1 VSDAP
6 DVRRGWLHLASGAGL
21 GRIGGFLANLALTRL
36 LGPADLGLFNL
47 MATAVQTGD
56 TLVRL
61 GGDFAL
67 NYELGG
73 EAGSLE
79 TPRGRRL
86 TAVFSLQTLLVTGL
100 MLAAIAVW
108 LGPGHGLFPA
118 TVGPG
123 QRRLWG
129 VLLLLMVGLE
139 AICAVPWEVL
149 LVGGA
154 TRRLALRQGLF
165 LPLRLLLA
173 AVGAARGQITGALL
187 GWTLVAVIQPLWL
200 AWTLRGLWPPPPALW
215 RPQGSEW
222 GRLLRRG
229 LPFYGANL
237 LSSLVF
243 FPLLLNLASR
253 SGLADVG
260 YLRVGQIL
268 QQLFALLPG
277 TLVPVLF
284 LRLRQAESFEAR
296 MRQVEVVFRL
306 LWSLLLLVLL
316 AYALVDGPLIR
327 LFFGASFLPSLGP
340 TRIMLL
346 TALVEVLLQ
355 ILIQPLMSSGL
366 MRSYALLL
374 NGGTLVAALAGWLLV
389 PRLGLTGFL
398 IAKFLVALVPLAPL
412 LWVARRSFAEGAR
425 LLPPLLI
432 TAGFAVEVF
441 GADLWARAGGLEV
454 FGPSA
459 RLVEQGALAVV
470 MLGLLVLQ
478 RRDFG
483 TLLRALRPTRS

>member
-1 VSDAP
+1 MADL
-6 DVRRGWLHLASGAGL
+6 RRGWLHLAGGAGL
-21 GRIGGFLANLALTRL
+21 GRIGGFLSNLALSRL

-47 MATAVQTGD
+47 VATTVQTGD

-73 EAGSLE
+73 EAGALQ
-79 TPRGRRL
+79 TARGRAL
-86 TAVFSLQTLLVTGL
+86 TAAFSLQTFLVTAL
-100 MLAAIAVW
+100 MLAGLAWW
-108 LGPGHGLFPA
+108 LGPGQGLFPA
-118 TVGPG
+118 TVAAPE
-123 QRRLWG
+123 RRVWG
-129 VLLLLMVGLE
+129 ALLLLMVGLE

-149 LVGGA
+149 LVGGD
-154 TRRLALRQGLF
+154 TRRLALRQGVF
-165 LPLRLLLA
+165 LPLRLGLA
-173 AVGAARGQITGALL
+173 AVGAAWGQIGGALI
-187 GWTLVAVIQPLWL
+187 GWTVVALIQPLWL
-200 AWTLRGLWPPPPALW
+200 AWSLRGVWPPPRAEWRWPGPAW
-215 RPQGSEW
+215 RQ
-222 GRLLRRG
+222 LLRRG

-243 FPLLLNLASR
+243 FPLLLSLASR
-253 SGLADVG
+253 SGLGDVG
-260 YLRVGQIL
+260 YLRIGQIL

-284 LRLRQAESFEAR
+284 LRLRQAESFGAR
-296 MRQVEVVFRL
+296 MRQVETVFRL

-316 AYALVDGPLIR
+316 AYCLVDGPLIR

-366 MRSYALLL
+366 MRRYALLV

-398 IAKFLVALVPLAPL
+398 IAKFLVALLPLLPLLLAARQAFVEAPRLRLPLAISVASGLYFFAADLLPL
-412 LWVARRSFAEGAR
+412 PLAR
-425 LLPPLLI
+425 LGM
-432 TAGFAVEVF
+432 AWGV
-441 GADLWARAGGLEV
+441 GALGLERGGLV
-454 FGPSA
+454 
-459 RLVEQGALAVV
+459 LA
-470 MLGLLVLQ
+470 MLALGLGQ
-478 RRDFG
+478 RRDFRELARSLRG
-483 TLLRALRPTRS
+483 TRT

>member
-1 VSDAP
+1 MSDAP

-47 MATAVQTGD
+47 MATTVQTGD

-86 TAVFSLQTLLVTGL
+86 TAVFSLQTLLVTVL
-100 MLAAIAVW
+100 MLVAIAVW

-118 TVGPG
+118 TVDPER
-123 QRRLWG
+123 RRLWG
-129 VLLLLMVGLE
+129 TLLLLMVGLE

-149 LVGGA
+149 LVGRA
-154 TRRLALRQGLF
+154 TGRLALRQGLF

-173 AVGAARGQITGALL
+173 AVGAAWGQITGALL

-200 AWTLRGLWPPPPALW
+200 AWTLRGLWPPPAALW
-215 RPQGSEW
+215 RPHRLEW
-222 GRLLRRG
+222 GQLLRRG

-243 FPLLLNLASR
+243 FPLLLSLASR

-296 MRQVEVVFRL
+296 MRQVETVFRL

-327 LFFGASFLPSLGP
+327 LVFGASFLPSLGP

-346 TALVEVLLQ
+346 TSLVEVLLQ

-374 NGGTLVAALAGWLLV
+374 NGGTLVAALVGWLLV

-412 LWVARRSFAEGAR
+412 LWVAHRSFTEGAR
-425 LLPPLLI
+425 LLPPLVISAGL
-432 TAGFAVEVF
+432 TAHVF
-441 GADLWARAGGLEV
+441 GTDLLPPAGDG
-454 FGPSA
+454 A
-459 RLVEQGALAVV
+459 RLMEQGILALL
-470 MLGLLVLQ
+470 MLGLLVVQ
-478 RRDFG
+478 RRDYG
-483 TLLRALRPTRS
+483 DLLRALRPTRS